1 MQKWVQKMDDPRMIY
16 RRLGNMQAG
25 DSYAG
30 RRDEAHVQDADQAMR
45 DEIALKLEILL
56 RDFLN
61 SADNLLNGFSHKD
74 SVTWH

>member
-1 MQKWVQKMDDPRMIY
+1 MEKGFLMGAKMTDTYI
-16 RRLGNMQAG
+16 
-25 DSYAG
+25 
-30 RRDEAHVQDADQAMR
+30 RDEEDMEETSPKMR